1 MIERDLILK
10 ELSFKT
16 SRSSG
21 SGGQN
26 VNKVSTKVELRF
38 SIEDSILLTE
48 NEKDRIRIKL
58 KNRISLEDILILSSD
73 SERTQLRNKKKVI
86 ELFLELIEKALHK
99 PKKRIKS
106 KPTKAS
112 KEKRLKEKKIQSDK
126 KKFRKLD

>member
-1 MIERDLILK
+1 MLERDVILK